1 MAIEALGLVAVL
13 GAVDGEGDTAAG
25 TLLGAAEPPPQALT
39 IKDITAA
46 ALRTD
51 NDFFTG
57 ITFVL

>member
-1 MAIEALGLVAVL
+1 MLL
-13 GAVDGEGDTAAG
+13 GAVDGEGETAAG

-57 ITFVL
+57 ITFVFII